1 MSVTRQSFAEN
12 SGDLAWYSDP
22 KRSGVEYASWL
33 TNTALGTV
41 YREIFRRTKIRQ
53 SQLSLLGA
61 ASYRYDCLATND
73 LSIKE
78 WDAFDFYN
86 GRANVEN
93 NIRELKYDYALGKIV
108 TESFDANDAITQ
120 VTLLFYLLIQ
130 HFKRTLLREDM
141 QRMQLSTLRWQVMNI
156 PGQLF
161 REARR
166 TWVRIQNVFASEAL
180 YAEIY
185 RKLLRLRSW
194 ILAPPEIPQFDTA
207 AA

>member
-1 MSVTRQSFAEN
+1 MSVSRQSFAEN
-12 SGDLAWYSDP
+12 SRDLVWFIDP
-22 KRSGVEYASWL
+22 KNSDVEYASWL
-33 TNTALGTV
+33 TNTAQGTV
-41 YREIFRRTKIRQ
+41 YREIFKRTRLRQ
-53 SQLSLLGA
+53 AQLSLIDGV
-61 ASYRYDCLATND
+61 SYRHDCLATND
-73 LSIKE
+73 LTIKE
-78 WDAFDFYN
+78 KAAFEFYN

-93 NIRELKYDYALGKIV
+93 NIKELKADYALGKIV

-120 VTLLFYLLIQ
+120 VTLLVYLLVQ
-130 HFKRTLLREDM
+130 HFKRTLLRDDM

-185 RKLLRLRSW
+185 RKLSGLRSW
-194 ILAPPEIPQFDTA
+194 VLTPPEIHLEIA